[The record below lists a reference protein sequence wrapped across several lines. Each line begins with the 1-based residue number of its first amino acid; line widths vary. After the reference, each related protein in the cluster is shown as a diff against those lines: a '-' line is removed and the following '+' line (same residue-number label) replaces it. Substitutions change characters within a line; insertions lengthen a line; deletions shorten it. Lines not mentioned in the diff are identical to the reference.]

1 MAFLKKFPIITDDA
15 NRSFIQLD
23 NFYQFLKSN
32 DQTPRRIDNVR
43 QIFKGYKGGIQ
54 TVNGQ
59 TSCVP
64 AFSVIRYFLVIRI
77 HLRDV

>member
-32 DQTPRRIDNVR
+32 DQKPRRIDNV
-43 QIFKGYKGGIQ
+43 Q
-54 TVNGQ
+54 
-59 TSCVP
+59 
-64 AFSVIRYFLVIRI
+64 
-77 HLRDV
+77 